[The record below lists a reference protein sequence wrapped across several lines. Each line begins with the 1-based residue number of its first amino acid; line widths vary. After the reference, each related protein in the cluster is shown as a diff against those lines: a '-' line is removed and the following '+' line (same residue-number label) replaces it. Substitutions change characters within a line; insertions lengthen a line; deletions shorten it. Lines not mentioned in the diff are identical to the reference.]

1 MYAHLSGTLL
11 LTGGFFG
18 IEPNSLSLGKAG
30 IRALTTGL
38 FESAKTHNVHV
49 ATVTVA
55 AFVEPESE
63 EAVGIA
69 KAFWD
74 LHNQKTSNWTAEV
87 TYSR

>member
-1 MYAHLSGTLL
+1 
-11 LTGGFFG
+11 
-18 IEPNSLSLGKAG
+18 LSLGKAG

-63 EAVGIA
+63 EAAGIA

-74 LHNQKTSNWTAEV
+74 LHNQKPSTGPQKSPTCVN
-87 TYSR
+87 S